1 MLELNEAKAE
11 RYEGPRMVA
20 LLWAPRAEVVVTRV
34 TGHVDRG
41 AAHFYT
47 TCVDRQLAV
56 ASKVTVYHD
65 WLGITGFEPE
75 VRQPYRDW
83 ATRIEG
89 RVNPTFLVRSKV
101 LSMALSVTAL
111 MLGREL
117 TVLTDAAVFRTQLA
131 AALRGDRDGPRSK
144 R

>member
-1 MLELNEAKAE
+1 MVELSEAKAE
-11 RYEGPRMVA
+11 RYEGARMVA
-20 LLWAPRAEVVVTRV
+20 LLWAPRADVLVTRV
-34 TGHVDRG
+34 SGHVDRG
-41 AAHFYT
+41 AALFYT
-47 TCVDRQLAV
+47 SCADRQLALSGKIAV
-56 ASKVTVYHD
+56 FHD
-65 WLGITGFEPE
+65 WMGITGFEPE

-89 RVNPTFLVRSKV
+89 RVSPTFLVSSKV

-117 TVLTDAAVFRTQLA
+117 TVLTDAAVFRGQLA
-131 AALRGDRDGPRSK
+131 SALRGDPEGPRSK